1 MQLIL
6 TQDVVNLGTA
16 GELVTV
22 RPGYGRNF
30 LLPRRLAVLATANN
44 VSRIEHEKR
53 AIAVKQQKELKT
65 AQDFA
70 GKLEGTTVNVARQAG
85 EGDKLF
91 GSVTTRDIG
100 EALEA
105 AGYPVDHRKID
116 LPEPIKTLGLHEVA
130 VKLGKGVSTTIKV
143 WVVKSAG

>member
-6 TQDVVNLGTA
+6 TQDLSNLGTA
-16 GELVTV
+16 GQLVTV

-30 LLPRRLAVLATANN
+30 LLPRRLAVLATAKN

-53 AIAVKQQKELKT
+53 SITAKQQKEHKV
-65 AQDFA
+65 AEDFA
-70 GKLEGTTVNVARQAG
+70 HRLEGTTVNVARQSG

-105 AGYPVDHRKID
+105 SGYPVDHRKID
-116 LPEPIKTLGLHEVA
+116 LVEPIKTLGLHEVA
-130 VKLGKGVSTTIKV
+130 VKLGKGIQATIKV

>member
-6 TQDVVNLGTA
+6 TQDVANLGTA

-53 AIAVKQQKELKT
+53 SIAAKQHKELKT
-65 AQDFA
+65 AEEFA
-70 GKLEGTTVNVARQAG
+70 GKLEGTTVNVARQSG

-116 LPEPIKTLGLHEVA
+116 LAEPIKTLGLHEVV
-130 VKLGKGVSTTIKV
+130 VKLGKGVQATIKV
-143 WVVKSAG
+143 WVVKST